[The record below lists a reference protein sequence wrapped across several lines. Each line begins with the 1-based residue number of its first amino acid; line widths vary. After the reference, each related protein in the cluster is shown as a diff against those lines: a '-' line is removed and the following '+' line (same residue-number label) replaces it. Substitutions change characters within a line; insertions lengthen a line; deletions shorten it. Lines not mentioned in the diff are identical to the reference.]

1 MKKLIT
7 IALTIFSL
15 QAFGFSGDW
24 NKLASEAEGYIN
36 DNNDLSLGLFVG
48 RVSATADIWND
59 PSLGRYAICYPKN
72 ATTEQLSKITAKY
85 LEENPKKLHK
95 EATFLI
101 WASHYD
107 AFGPQQDPTCWRH
120 DAWLE
125 YNS

>member
-15 QAFGFSGDW
+15 QAFGWSGDG
-24 NKLASEAEGYIN
+24 NKLNREAEAYIN
-36 DNNDLSLGLFVG
+36 DNSNLGWGLFVG
-48 RVSATADIWND
+48 RVSATADVWKD
-59 PSLGRYAICYPKN
+59 AGLEHAICYPEK
-72 ATTEQLSKITAKY
+72 ATSGQLGKITAKY